1 MLEELK
7 AVIKKVMPDIDVE
20 SANEKTR
27 LIEDLHFDSLGMMLL
42 AMSIE
47 NEMGVKFEEMVAFET
62 VGDVL
67 KYIES
72 HR

>member
-7 AVIKKVMPDIDVE
+7 AVIKKVMPDIDVDKADE
-20 SANEKTR
+20 NTR

-47 NEMGVKFEEMVAFET
+47 NEMGVKFEEMVTFET

-67 KYIES
+67 KYIET

>member
-7 AVIKKVMPDIDVE
+7 AVIKKVMPDIDVDK
-20 SANEKTR
+20 ANENTR

-47 NEMGVKFEEMVAFET
+47 NEMGVKFEEMVTFET

-67 KYIES
+67 KYIET

>member
-7 AVIKKVMPDIDVE
+7 AVIKKVMPDIDVDKASE
-20 SANEKTR
+20 NTR
-27 LIEDLHFDSLGMMLL
+27 LIEDLYFDSLGMMLL

-47 NEMGVKFEEMVAFET
+47 NEMGVKFEEMITFET

-67 KYIES
+67 KYIET